1 MTLRMRVLHVIGGV
15 PPRAGGPTSG
25 LFGLVRSVRGFG
37 VDAEVATTDSNIWG
51 NLSVLL
57 GERIVEQGVPIIYFQ
72 SPVFQKYGLSPDL
85 AGWLQEHVQ
94 AYDLLHIHGVFAHPT
109 IAAARA
115 AARARVPYIIRPC
128 GELDPWPL
136 RKNSPLKWGFLRAL
150 GFRILHRA
158 AAVHATSE
166 MEALALKRLGIQS
179 PIVTIPLGVDYDSM
193 DSGVCPGEFR
203 AAYPECDGKKII
215 LFLSRI
221 DPIKGLDLLFR
232 ATKDLASKRD
242 DFLLVIAGS
251 GAPSFEERLRA
262 RIARAGLDGYVRLCG
277 FLGGHL
283 KRAALKDADIF
294 VLPSYHENFGMA
306 VVEAMAAGLP
316 VVVSD
321 QVGIHREIQE
331 AAAGVITRCD
341 AREIAMALE
350 RLLDDES
357 LRRRMGENGTRLVQE
372 RFTWS
377 RVGAE
382 LVKLYEGVAAG
393 VGRGS

>member
-1 MTLRMRVLHVIGGV
+1 VIGGV
-15 PPRAGGPTSG
+15 PPQGGGPTNAV
-25 LFGLVRSVRGFG
+25 FGLVRTVRDLG

-51 NLSVLL
+51 NLSVPL
-57 GERIVEQGVPIIYFQ
+57 GERIVERGVPIIHFR
-72 SPVFQKYGLSPDL
+72 SPAFRKYGFSPDL
-85 AGWLQEHVQ
+85 AGWLRAHVG

-115 AARARVPYIIRPC
+115 AARARIPYIVRPC

-136 RKNSPLKWGFLRAL
+136 RKNRLLKWGFLRAL

-221 DPIKGLDLLFR
+221 DPKKGVDLLLG
-232 ATKDLASKRD
+232 ATEDLARKRQ
-242 DFLLVIAGS
+242 DFVLVIAGS
-251 GAPSFEERLRA
+251 GAPSFEEKVRA
-262 RIARAGLDGYVRLCG
+262 QVAGAGLDRCVKFCG
-277 FLGGHL
+277 FLNEHWKL
-283 KRAALKDADIF
+283 AALGDADLF
-294 VLPSYHENFGMA
+294 VLPSYDENFGMA

-331 AAAGVITRCD
+331 AAAGVVTRCD
-341 AREIAMALE
+341 PREIAAALE

-357 LRRRMGENGTRLVQE
+357 LRRRMGENGRHFVQE
-372 RFTWS
+372 KFTWS

-393 VGRGS
+393 LGRGS